1 MVSIDQYYLWGLRV
15 PQKGQHEIRDKTKS
29 TKSYSECYHNTFTCP
44 ISAITEDR
52 DLNQSSMWQQKQL
65 THRIMRIFPH
75 KCTPRLLFNS
85 CIFPFTQTVSLY
97 PSRSVTPMLKKKP
110 NYTKCYTN
118 CCKNL
123 WYLRYLPL
131 ISNLLILLSYW
142 ASFMYVVCLVL

>member
-1 MVSIDQYYLWGLRV
+1 MRIKGSSKRPTGNKRQDKEYKILQWVL
-15 PQKGQHEIRDKTKS
+15 PQHIHL
-29 TKSYSECYHNTFTCP
+29 SY